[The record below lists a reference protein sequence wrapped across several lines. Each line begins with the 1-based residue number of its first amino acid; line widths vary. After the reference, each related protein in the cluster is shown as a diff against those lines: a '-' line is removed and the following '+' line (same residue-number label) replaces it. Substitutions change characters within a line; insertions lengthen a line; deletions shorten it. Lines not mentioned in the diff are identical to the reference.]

1 MRWLILTQI
10 SFLLIACNEREPGVE
25 QKEPWSN
32 EAETLFQQEAVLR
45 YELEQQQEEAA
56 KLKAQGI
63 DGAPPTILRK

>member
-1 MRWLILTQI
+1 
-10 SFLLIACNEREPGVE
+10 VE